1 MSKVKLFFTSFLLFI
16 LGFYTGSYF
25 GVGPYFGKEF
35 EFGVPWYITAILLGC
50 FYGLLSYLSL
60 RKVPVSE
67 VSNRL
72 RRLARSLMI
81 LTILFIVMTLFVLLL
96 QFGRG
101 FKFG

>member
-1 MSKVKLFFTSFLLFI
+1 MSKIKLSLISLLLFI

-60 RKVPVSE
+60 RRALASE

-72 RRLARSLMI
+72 RKLARNLMI
-81 LTILFIVMTLFVLLL
+81 LTILFIVMTLFVFLL
-96 QFGRG
+96 QIGRG
-101 FKFG
+101 FEFH